1 VTVTGFLPAADT
13 AELVARQREA
23 VERAELLE
31 RHAASLGAQL
41 NHAMATIERLENELA
56 GLRDERMVG
65 IELREILNKDI
76 RRWKRESIAHG
87 HELFETYEI
96 EAREREAFAAAMAA
110 EEKHKEAEDEKR
122 NG

>member
-31 RHAASLGAQL
+31 RHAASLGGQL
-41 NHAMATIERLENELA
+41 NDAKTTIERLENELV

-65 IELREILNKDI
+65 IQLREIQNTDI

-110 EEKHKEAEDEKR
+110 CEEGGRAEGEKR
-122 NG
+122 KG